1 MAKKTSKSA
10 SGRRRQISLKKIVAE
25 IDKVLAELEKP
36 ATKERSIEGVYN
48 VTRAR
53 LSLKA
58 ARDAVQSACV
68 PNFDFPEA

>member
-36 ATKERSIEGVYN
+36 ATKERSI
-48 VTRAR
+48 
-53 LSLKA
+53 
-58 ARDAVQSACV
+58 
-68 PNFDFPEA
+68 